1 MIMSRLNRRKFL
13 KTGIAGAAGVVAFS
27 PVLASEKTLLLEK
40 KILYRTLGRT
50 GIKVPVV
57 GFGVMR
63 SDNPNLCKAAYDNGI
78 TFFDTAHGYMNGNN
92 ETMLGNLFKD
102 IPRKSFVLETKV
114 KPAAVGRDGIP
125 TDQTTAEDFLGKFK
139 LSLSRLQMDY
149 VDILFIH
156 DVSNPQLL
164 EYKPIV
170 NAVQNLKKDGK
181 TRFIGFSTHNN
192 MASVI
197 KAAASTD
204 IWDVILT
211 TYNFQLANIKEMD
224 SALKKAN
231 DAGIG
236 IVAMKTL
243 AGGGFLDKERTKPM
257 NTSAALK
264 WALSNPNVHLAIPG
278 MTNFDHLDANLKV
291 LGDIGMTD
299 QEKKDLL
306 AANAEPGLFCPGCS
320 KCITDCPLN
329 LPVPDLMRA
338 YMYAYGYSNPSMAY
352 TLLGELGTGSAPCS
366 NCDTC
371 RVECSRNFN
380 VKEKISDISRLVNV
394 PSDFVI

>member
-1 MIMSRLNRRKFL
+1 MSRLNRRRFL

-27 PVLASEKTLLLEK
+27 PVLASAKNSLQEK

-63 SDNPNLCKAAYDNGI
+63 SDNPNLCKAAFDNGI
-78 TFFDTAHGYMNGNN
+78 IFFDTAHGYQNGNN
-92 ETMLGNLFKD
+92 ETMLGNLFKG
-102 IPRKSFVLETKV
+102 IPRNSFILETKV

-125 TDQTTAEDFLGKFK
+125 TDQTTAEDFLEKFK

-170 NAVQNLKKDGK
+170 NAVQKLKKEGK

-197 KAAASTD
+197 NAAASVD

-224 SALKKAN
+224 AALKKAN

-243 AGGGFLDKERTKPM
+243 AGGGFLDKEKTKPM
-257 NTSAALK
+257 NTTAALK
-264 WALSNPNVHLAIPG
+264 WALSNPNVHMAIPG
-278 MTNFDHLDANLKV
+278 MTNFDHLELNLKI
-291 LGDIGMTD
+291 LGNIGMTD

-306 AANAEPGLFCPGCS
+306 AAAAEPGLFCPGCS
-320 KCITDCPLN
+320 VCTTACPLN

-371 RVECSRNFN
+371 RVECSRNFD
-380 VKEKISDISRLVNV
+380 VREKISDISRLVNV